1 MKFKCIPTT
10 FLSFNWQL
18 YLRIYNL
25 NQMFAF
31 IYNRT
36 MAAIGNHYDPIS
48 RSDIITMILSQ
59 WVILSLWSYLN
70 EWYCQYDPISMS
82 DIITMILSQWVILSL
97 WSYLN
102 EWYYHYHP
110 ISMSDIININQLT
123 WILKI
128 VSQCDVKHIMKLLI
142 KKTMS
147 DLYH

>member
-1 MKFKCIPTT
+1 MIRTTFTFFFFLCIMKFKCIPTT

-59 WVILSLWSYLN
+59 WVILSLS
-70 EWYCQYDPISMS
+70 
-82 DIITMILSQWVILSL
+82 
-97 WSYLN
+97 SYLN
-102 EWYYHYHP
+102 EWYYQYQPTDSNTENCQSVWRQTHYEVTDKKNNVRLV
-110 ISMSDIININQLT
+110 SL
-123 WILKI
+123 
-128 VSQCDVKHIMKLLI
+128 VSQVVLSYSFWYW
-142 KKTMS
+142 T
-147 DLYH
+147 